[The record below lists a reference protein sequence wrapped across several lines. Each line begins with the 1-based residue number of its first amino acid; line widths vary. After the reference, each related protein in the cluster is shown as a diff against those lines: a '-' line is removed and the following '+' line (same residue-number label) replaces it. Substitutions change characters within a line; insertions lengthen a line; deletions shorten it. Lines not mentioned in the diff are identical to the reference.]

1 MAEQLPSPQRPNRDF
16 SGPPSYYPLAGRS
29 RRWAAGVIDA
39 DVTTYRD
46 SLGGSSEAILVTGD
60 SSTTG
65 TDAGDLPPLGSEFDI
80 VNDGG
85 GYETVYSDLVSTTGA
100 NVISETWV
108 TPMGDFALPA
118 TTDLAANLAD
128 SSLFVPTS
136 LADLASGLF

>member
-1 MAEQLPSPQRPNRDF
+1 
-16 SGPPSYYPLAGRS
+16 
-29 RRWAAGVIDA
+29 VIDIA
-39 DVTTYRD
+39 NP
-46 SLGGSSEAILVTGD
+46 G
-60 SSTTG
+60 
-65 TDAGDLPPLGSEFDI
+65 AGDETITPTSPRPAVTSLGSEFDI

-108 TPMGDFALPA
+108 TPLGDFALPT

-136 LADLASGLF
+136 LADLASSLF